1 MISVLVLGRG
11 AFVRLKSQMCL
22 GFGIKPKYPP
32 PAQVRTEKSLWR
44 GAASCVHGTRESYH
58 LQENGAQLKS
68 TTHPRKQPSVLRPRG
83 RTNRR
88 VSARGLSEQEN
99 QKIKTQCDYSVQLS
113 LVMTSNVGC
122 SPNLREGELGST
134 VFPGWPGGE
143 CGAKGVGDWR
153 LGSESRN

>member
-32 PAQVRTEKSLWR
+32 PAQVKTEKSLWR

-88 VSARGLSEQEN
+88 VSAHGLSEQEN

-134 VFPGWPGGE
+134 VFRGGLGE
-143 CGAKGVGDWR
+143 NAELTVGDQAF
-153 LGSESRN
+153 GK